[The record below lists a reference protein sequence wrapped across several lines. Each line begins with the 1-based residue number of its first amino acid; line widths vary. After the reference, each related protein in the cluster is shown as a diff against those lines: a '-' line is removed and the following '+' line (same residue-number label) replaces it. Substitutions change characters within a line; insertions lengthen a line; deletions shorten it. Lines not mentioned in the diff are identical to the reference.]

1 MLEWVFDWVGAGG
14 SLGGCSGGLSCDWV
28 GACEDILCID
38 CVGGWVLEVL
48 SCDWVGVGGSFV
60 SGRGSFVSGRGKRKH
75 LLVALRLPSH
85 QEFFSRI

>member
-1 MLEWVFDWVGAGG
+1 MTGWVLEWVFDWVGAGG

-60 SGRGSFVSGRGKRKH
+60 SGKGSFVSGVIWVNQYRY
-75 LLVALRLPSH
+75 LALS
-85 QEFFSRI
+85 QSN